1 MQTFELSL
9 LSASLTGFDRFGLTK
24 FLKNNLWKKYT
35 ERSLCDSDWRQAS
48 SKTCSHF
55 YIYHFYISFYAPAAH
70 KVIEM
75 PVLYTIA

>member
-24 FLKNNLWKKYT
+24 FLKNNLWKKYHS
-35 ERSLCDSDWRQAS
+35 EWRQAT

-75 PVLYTIA
+75 PILSTIA

>member
-1 MQTFELSL
+1 M
-9 LSASLTGFDRFGLTK
+9 
-24 FLKNNLWKKYT
+24 YT
-35 ERSLCDSDWRQAS
+35 ERSLCDSDWRQGT